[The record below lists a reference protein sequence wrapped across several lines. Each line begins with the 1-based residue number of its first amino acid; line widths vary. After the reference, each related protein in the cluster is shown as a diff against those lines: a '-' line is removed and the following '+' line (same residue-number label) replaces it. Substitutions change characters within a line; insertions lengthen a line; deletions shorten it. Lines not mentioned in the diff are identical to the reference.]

1 VLGGPAGGMTTL
13 TNHAAAASTVTLRL
27 PEGAQAARV
36 VSSAGRGPLAL
47 ENGRAELRLDGFGAS
62 IVEWDRRS

>member
-27 PEGAQAARV
+27 PEEAHAARV
-36 VSSAGRGPLAL
+36 VSPASRGPLGL
-47 ENGRAELRLDGFGAS
+47 ENGQAELRLDGFGAA
-62 IVEWDRRS
+62 IVEWDRRP